1 MLCKH
6 LKFLGEL
13 IKDSVPY
20 ENVYNSKLC
29 SLFSSLYTFSSFAW
43 QSLETSASACTMFVF
58 SCNPSFYLHLSFD
71 SSSCFVCLFIH
82 LIVFVFSLCSCI
94 IIRRN
99 PHRKKLSPAISLEVV
114 CVCVCPDVPMETTKM
129 QTPNFLVNF
138 PKLFKSHAHIH
149 FTLLRTPWIS
159 LFMFFILFL
168 FLHSFENWQIF
179 IAKTNNNNTHF
190 VATITFNYGFA
201 LVNFSSFNVKNIFD
215 WNSCVFCLFQVSNG
229 PINSSSP
236 ISPSQ
241 TAPSGLV
248 KSIPAK
254 VPSTST
260 STSTS
265 PGKQT
270 QPQQSTSP
278 VCDTT
283 QL

>member
-29 SLFSSLYTFSSFAW
+29 SLFSSFYTFSSFAW
-43 QSLETSASACTMFVF
+43 QSLETSASASTMFVF
-58 SCNPSFYLHLSFD
+58 SCNPSFFLHLSFD

-179 IAKTNNNNTHF
+179 IAKTNNNNTFRCHHYIQLWLCTRKFFLLQCEKHF
-190 VATITFNYGFA
+190 WLKFLCLLFVSGFKWSNKLKFA
-201 LVNFSSFNVKNIFD
+201 DLTKS
-215 WNSCVFCLFQVSNG
+215 NS
-229 PINSSSP
+229 
-236 ISPSQ
+236 
-241 TAPSGLV
+241 
-248 KSIPAK
+248 AK
-254 VPSTST
+254 WF
-260 STSTS
+260 
-265 PGKQT
+265 G
-270 QPQQSTSP
+270 
-278 VCDTT
+278 
-283 QL
+283 

>member
-43 QSLETSASACTMFVF
+43 QSLETSASASTMFAF
-58 SCNPSFYLHLSFD
+58 SCNPSFFLHFSFD

-129 QTPNFLVNF
+129 QK
-138 PKLFKSHAHIH
+138 PKKS
-149 FTLLRTPWIS
+149 TLIFIS
-159 LFMFFILFL
+159 LYYELRESRCSCSL
-168 FLHSFENWQIF
+168 SSFSFCTHLKIGKFSLQKRTI
-179 IAKTNNNNTHF
+179 TTHF